1 MFYEVIPNRV
11 LGQDIEV
18 LTYSFDSLLVPGQ
31 IVQIPIGRTKA
42 VGIIY
47 KKVAQP
53 EFATKNILQVFYS
66 KPLPTHL
73 LKLIDFMHDYYL
85 VPRPQTV
92 SLLLPKGVEKKRRSH
107 PLKTEQNAKTEQNQ
121 ANSSKTEQFP
131 VSPLFAIEKT
141 EQLSENLKIP
151 LNNAQ
156 KNALLGLQEAQEATK
171 LLHGVTGSGKTNIY
185 LKMAENALKQQKST
199 ILLVP
204 EIALT
209 SQLVRVFAET
219 FDQKI
224 TLIHSRQTEAERHL
238 IWNQLLETSTEP
250 HIIIG
255 PRSALFAPLDNL
267 GLIIIDECHE
277 STYFQENSPKYSTL
291 RLASFMAKTLKI
303 DCVEGS
309 ATPLVQDYYL
319 AKTRNSL
326 VTLTEK
332 AKDTAKVPDIKVI
345 DFKTRDNFSKNRYF
359 SNALLNSIAENI
371 KNHTGTLIFHNR
383 RGSSPLTICEKCGNE
398 LLCPNCFLP
407 LTLHSDT
414 YELIC
419 HTCGHKSRVP
429 HSCPVCGSPDIIHKG
444 FGTKLLESELQK
456 LFKDAKI
463 IRFDADNDKNHT
475 LDALYDEVKNGN
487 YDIIIGTQTVAK
499 GLDLPKLATVGVV
512 QADAG
517 LSLPDYAAEER
528 TFELL
533 TQVIGRV
540 GRGHLEKAE
549 VIIQT
554 FRPEHPVINYAIHA
568 DYEGFSSYLISKQK
582 QSNFP
587 PFTYVAK
594 LEVTM
599 KTEAIVI
606 KKIRQAYCSLSQ
618 NSKLL
623 LSVPTP
629 TFHEHNSRGYTWQ
642 IILRAR
648 SRATIL
654 SALQSQPLDKNFHI
668 TLDPP
673 SLL

>member
-1 MFYEVIPNRV
+1 MFYEVIPNRT
-11 LGQDIEV
+11 LGQDTDV

-42 VGIIY
+42 VGIIR

-53 EFATKNILQVFYS
+53 SFTTKSILQVFYS
-66 KPLPTHL
+66 KPLPAHL
-73 LKLIDFMHDYYL
+73 LSLIDFMHDYYL
-85 VPRPQTV
+85 VPRPQAV
-92 SLLLPKGVEKKRRSH
+92 SLLLPKGIEKKRRNH
-107 PLKTEQNAKTEQNQ
+107 PLKPEQTEKTEQNSLKIAKTEQ
-121 ANSSKTEQFP
+121 SPIDLLSTISKTEQP
-131 VSPLFAIEKT
+131 SEK
-141 EQLSENLKIP
+141 LKIP

-156 KNALLGLQEAQEATK
+156 KNALLALQEAPEATK

-238 IWNQLLETSTEP
+238 IWDQLLKTNTEP

-255 PRSALFAPLDNL
+255 PRSALFAPLENL

-291 RLASFMAKTLKI
+291 RLASFIAKTLKI

-309 ATPLVQDYYL
+309 ATPLIQDYYL
-319 AKTRNSL
+319 AKTRGSL
-326 VTLTEK
+326 ITLTEK
-332 AKDTAKVPDIKVI
+332 AKDTAKAPDIKVI

-359 SNALLNSIAENI
+359 SNALIESIQQNI

-383 RGSSPLTICEKCGNE
+383 RGSSPLTICEQCGNE

-419 HTCGHKSRVP
+419 HTCGHKEKVP
-429 HSCPVCGSPDIIHKG
+429 HSCPSCGSPNIIHKG
-444 FGTKLLESELQK
+444 FGTKLLESELKK

-463 IRFDADNDKNHT
+463 ARFDADNDKNHT

-540 GRGHLEKAE
+540 GRGHLDKAE

-554 FRPEHPVINYAIHA
+554 FRPDHPVINFATHA
-568 DYEGFSSYLISKQK
+568 DYAGFSDYLIKKQK

-599 KTEAIVI
+599 KTEAIVV
-606 KKIRQAYCSLSQ
+606 KKIRQVYRSLSQ
-618 NSKLL
+618 NPKLL

-629 TFHEHNSRGYTWQ
+629 TFHEHNSRGFTWQ
-642 IILRAR
+642 IILRAK
-648 SRATIL
+648 SRATIIN
-654 SALQSQPLDKNFHI
+654 ALKSQKLDKSFHI